1 MMQLH
6 IRDAVIDYEIVQ
18 RPVKYAR
25 LEFKDGMLR
34 VIVPKGYGN
43 AAAFIEKNG
52 DWIYDKHL
60 HLQRVIALAG
70 EKKLE
75 KKRAD
80 PHFYSLVE
88 NIVQRLQRELE
99 VEVRDLN
106 FRKMKRK
113 WASCSSNK
121 KLVFNRHMMYLPDNL
136 IEYIVYH
143 ELLHLIEFKHNKRFW
158 CLVENKYPQR
168 KEYDLEL
175 AAYWHLIKRTFY

>member
-1 MMQLH
+1 MQLH
-6 IRDAVIDYEIVQ
+6 IKDAVIDYEIIH
-18 RPVKYAR
+18 RSVKYGR
-25 LEFKDGMLR
+25 LEFRDGMLR

-43 AAAFIEKNG
+43 TAAFIEKNT

-60 HLQRVIALAG
+60 HLQRVIALAR
-70 EKKLE
+70 EKRLE

-80 PHFYSLVE
+80 PYFYSFVE
-88 NIVQRLQRELE
+88 TIVQRLQRELE

-113 WASCSSNK
+113 WASCSSHK
-121 KLVFNRHMMYLPDNL
+121 KLVFNRHMMYLPDSL

-158 CLVENKYPQR
+158 GLVENKYPQR

-175 AAYWHLIKRTFY
+175 AAYWHLIKKTFY